1 MGVEFGTQVALGAL
15 TVVVI
20 IYIFKQTATLCSI
33 KKLNKKKNHPLM
45 AEHLPEVVIYRE
57 KWQMEFQ
64 VVHDSRC

>member
-33 KKLNKKKNHPLM
+33 KKLNKKKIIP
-45 AEHLPEVVIYRE
+45 
-57 KWQMEFQ
+57 
-64 VVHDSRC
+64 